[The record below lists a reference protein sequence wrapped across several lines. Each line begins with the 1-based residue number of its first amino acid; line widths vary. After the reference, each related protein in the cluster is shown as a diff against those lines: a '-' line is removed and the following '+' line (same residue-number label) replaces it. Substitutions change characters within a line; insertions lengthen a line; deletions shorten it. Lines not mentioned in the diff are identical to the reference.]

1 MSRQILFLNTKSLSH
16 VLAIYVP
23 DKWDYWEMDGKRVNF
38 NIKKLNDPKDKN
50 FTGFRIVLWV
60 FNLYYAWKTPDKLAQ
75 GGSKIPPN
83 AV

>member
-1 MSRQILFLNTKSLSH
+1 
-16 VLAIYVP
+16 
-23 DKWDYWEMDGKRVNF
+23 MDGKRVNF